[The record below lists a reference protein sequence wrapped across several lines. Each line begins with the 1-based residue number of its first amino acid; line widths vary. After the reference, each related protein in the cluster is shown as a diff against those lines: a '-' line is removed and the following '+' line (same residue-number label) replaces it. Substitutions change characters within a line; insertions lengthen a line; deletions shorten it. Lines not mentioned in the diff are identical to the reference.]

1 MNHLKVVGCAALL
14 SGLALIGQAAGAD
27 NALLKAPLMACPSDK
42 TVIGGV
48 NACGKIW
55 KIGSGEVAL
64 DADGKLIVDIRG
76 LVLNDPSVGKYD
88 GSPDG
93 VDAVAVAVCVGG
105 EERNRC
111 GPDRAGGSQPEWRCS
126 DRYHGLGPGGL
137 RRPHRS
143 DSRAL
148 RGKDWRLACCHQQVG
163 LEAGARHPWA
173 CPSTDSRRRGPSRS
187 GHKHPFGIVKG
198 AIEKSNPG
206 LISVDQNNLASF
218 H

>member
-27 NALLKAPLMACPSDK
+27 NALLEAPLMACQSDK

-64 DADGKLIVDIRG
+64 NADGKLIVDIRG

-93 VDAVAVAVCVGG
+93 VHAVAVAVVC
-105 EERNRC
+105 
-111 GPDRAGGSQPEWRCS
+111 
-126 DRYHGLGPGGL
+126 
-137 RRPHRS
+137 
-143 DSRAL
+143 
-148 RGKDWRLACCHQQVG
+148 RGKR
-163 LEAGARHPWA
+163 
-173 CPSTDSRRRGPSRS
+173 
-187 GHKHPFGIVKG
+187 GIVAAQTEPVALSQNG
-198 AIEKSNPG
+198 DVRIDTTVSVPEACADPIV
-206 LISVDQNNLASF
+206 LIRERYEGKIGGWLAATSK
-218 H
+218 

>member
-64 DADGKLIVDIRG
+64 NADGKLIVDIRG

-88 GSPDG
+88 GSRTASTRSPWPS
-93 VDAVAVAVCVGG
+93 CVGAR
-105 EERNRC
+105 EESLRPR
-111 GPDRAGGSQPEWRCS
+111 PSRWLSARMAMFGSIPRS
-126 DRYHGLGPGGL
+126 RS
-137 RRPHRS
+137 RRP
-143 DSRAL
+143 A
-148 RGKDWRLACCHQQVG
+148 QT
-163 LEAGARHPWA
+163 
-173 CPSTDSRRRGPSRS
+173 PS
-187 GHKHPFGIVKG
+187 F
-198 AIEKSNPG
+198 
-206 LISVDQNNLASF
+206 
-218 H
+218 

>member
-1 MNHLKVVGCAALL
+1 MFRTFMIAAASAAAALL

-64 DADGKLIVDIRG
+64 NADGKLTVDIRG

-93 VDAVAVAVCVGG
+93 VDAVAVAVVCSGKSGTVAAQTEPGALSQNGDVRIDTTVSVPKSCADPIVLIRERYEGKIGG
-105 EERNRC
+105 
-111 GPDRAGGSQPEWRCS
+111 W
-126 DRYHGLGPGGL
+126 
-137 RRPHRS
+137 
-143 DSRAL
+143 
-148 RGKDWRLACCHQQVG
+148 LA
-163 LEAGARHPWA
+163 AT
-173 CPSTDSRRRGPSRS
+173 S
-187 GHKHPFGIVKG
+187 K
-198 AIEKSNPG
+198 
-206 LISVDQNNLASF
+206 
-218 H
+218 

>member
-105 EERNRC
+105 GKRGTVAAQTEPVALSQNGDVRIDTTVSVPEACADPIVLIRERYE
-111 GPDRAGGSQPEWRCS
+111 GKIGGW
-126 DRYHGLGPGGL
+126 
-137 RRPHRS
+137 
-143 DSRAL
+143 
-148 RGKDWRLACCHQQVG
+148 LA
-163 LEAGARHPWA
+163 AT
-173 CPSTDSRRRGPSRS
+173 S
-187 GHKHPFGIVKG
+187 K
-198 AIEKSNPG
+198 
-206 LISVDQNNLASF
+206 
-218 H
+218 